1 MFGPHDKH
9 MLGIARIACILGI
22 ERIVHLLLIEPDLE
36 LQRPQ
41 PAGDQLGHVP
51 VFNRRYKKNIVRH
64 VRATS

>member
-36 LQRPQ
+36 LQRTQ
-41 PAGDQLGHVP
+41 PTCDQLRHVAI
-51 VFNRRYKKNIVRH
+51 FDRRYQENIVRH
-64 VRATS
+64 MRATS